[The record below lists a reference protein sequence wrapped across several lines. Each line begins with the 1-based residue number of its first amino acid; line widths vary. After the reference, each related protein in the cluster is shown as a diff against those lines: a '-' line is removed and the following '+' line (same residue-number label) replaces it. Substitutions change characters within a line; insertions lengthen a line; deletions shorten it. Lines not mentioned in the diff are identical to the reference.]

1 MAINPALVGRSYPA
15 SQPYRVS
22 REKIR
27 EFADAIGDP
36 NPAYLDVTAARGL
49 GHADVIA
56 PPTFPIVLSL
66 GTAGRQVIE
75 DPDLGLDYTRVVH
88 GDQKFSYARP
98 LTAGDVITATPRITA
113 IRTMAG
119 NDMLTWDTVLATVEG
134 EYVCTATSML
144 VSRAAGA
151 S

>member
-15 SQPYRVS
+15 SAPYRVS

-27 EFADAIGDP
+27 EFAEAVGDL
-36 NPAYLDVTAARGL
+36 NPAYLDVAAARDL

-56 PPTFPIVLSL
+56 PPTFPIMLSL
-66 GTAGRQVIE
+66 GTAGQQVIE
-75 DPDLGLDYTRVVH
+75 DPELGLDYTRVVH

-98 LTAGDVITATPRITA
+98 LTAGDVITATPQITV

-134 EYVCTATSML
+134 VYLCTATSML
-144 VSRAAGA
+144 VARAGSA